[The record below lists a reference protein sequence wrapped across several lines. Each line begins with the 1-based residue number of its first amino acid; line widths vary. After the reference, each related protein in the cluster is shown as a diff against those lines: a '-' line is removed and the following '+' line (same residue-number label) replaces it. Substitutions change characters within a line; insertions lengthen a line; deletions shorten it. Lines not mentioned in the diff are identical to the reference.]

1 LWSASRADL
10 SLKLSHMGREATC
23 HCKWGAEEGDCKVL
37 LEGRE
42 LILRSGLRRRVSL
55 SAMAGVAARGSKLV
69 FTVGQDQVEL
79 DLGPETALRW
89 AKAIQT
95 PPPSLASKLGI
106 SPTTRL
112 SIVGNIQSEEL
123 KEALAEATPA
133 SGKDANFILLCVNSQ
148 SELQQYFPAE
158 PYTSPLWIVYPKG
171 AKSEVK
177 ESGLRDHLRSRGFID
192 TKVASVS
199 ATFTALRFVKRKGN
213 SKA

>member
-1 LWSASRADL
+1 
-10 SLKLSHMGREATC
+10 MGREATC

-55 SAMAGVAARGSKLV
+55 SAMSGIAARGSKLV
-69 FTVGQDQVEL
+69 FTVGQDRVEL
-79 DLGPETALRW
+79 GLGPEAAQRW

-95 PPPSLASKLGI
+95 PPPSLAGKLGI
-106 SPTTRL
+106 SRTTRL

-123 KEALAEATPA
+123 KEALAEAAPA
-133 SGKDANFILLCVNSQ
+133 SGKDVDLVLLCVNSQ
-148 SELQQYFPAE
+148 SELQQYLSAE
-158 PYTSPLWIVYPKG
+158 TYTSPLWIVYPKG
-171 AKSEVK
+171 ANSEVK
-177 ESGLRDHLRSRGFID
+177 ESGLRDLLRSRGFID

-199 ATFTALRFVKRKGN
+199 ATLTALRFVKRKSN